1 MTNCCNDKACEL
13 DILRHRQ
20 KHVLQIALLINATMF
35 IIEACAG
42 VMARSTSLLA
52 DSLDMLGDSL
62 VYGISLWVINK
73 DQHWG
78 AGVAFMKGLIMAA
91 FGIAVLIEAIYKI
104 VIPTL
109 PSAPVIGIVGLL
121 ALAANTTCLFLLI
134 GHRNDDIN
142 MRSIWLCSRNDIIA
156 NVAVLAA
163 AGGVAISKS
172 MWPDVT
178 VGIGIALLF
187 LSSAAQVLRPSL
199 TELRAQHESKTVR

>member
-1 MTNCCNDKACEL
+1 MENCCNDKAREL
-13 DILRHRQ
+13 DALRQPQ
-20 KHVLQIALLINATMF
+20 KHVLQIVLLINATMF
-35 IIEACAG
+35 LIESGAG
-42 VMARSTSLLA
+42 VLARSTSLLA

-62 VYGISLWVINK
+62 VYGISLWVIDR
-73 DQHWG
+73 DQRWR
-78 AGVAFMKGLIMAA
+78 AGVAFVKGLIMAA

-104 VIPTL
+104 VIPAL

-121 ALAANTTCLFLLI
+121 ALAANTTCLLLLI
-134 GHRNDDIN
+134 RHRNDDIN

-172 MWPDVT
+172 MWPDVA

-187 LSSAAQVLRPSL
+187 LSSAAQVLRQSL
-199 TELRAQHESKTVR
+199 RELRAQHESKTVR

>member
-13 DILRHRQ
+13 DILRQRQ
-20 KHVLQIALLINATMF
+20 KHVLQIVLFINATMF
-35 IIEACAG
+35 IIESGAG
-42 VMARSTSLLA
+42 VLARSTSLLA

-62 VYGISLWVINK
+62 VYGISLWVIDR
-73 DQHWG
+73 DQRWR
-78 AGVAFMKGLIMAA
+78 AGVAFVKGLIMAA

-104 VIPTL
+104 VIPAL
-109 PSAPVIGIVGLL
+109 PSAPIIGVVGLL
-121 ALAANTTCLFLLI
+121 ALVANAACLLLLI
-134 GHRNDDIN
+134 RHREDDIN

-172 MWPDVT
+172 MWPDVA

-187 LSSAAQVLRPSL
+187 LSSAAQVLRQSL
-199 TELRAQHESKTVR
+199 REMCAQHESKTVR